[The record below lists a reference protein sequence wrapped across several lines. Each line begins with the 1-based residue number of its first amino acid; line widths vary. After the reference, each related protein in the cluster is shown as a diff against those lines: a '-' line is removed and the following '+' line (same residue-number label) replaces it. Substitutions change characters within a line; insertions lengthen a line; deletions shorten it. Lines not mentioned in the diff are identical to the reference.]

1 MKRIYFAILAFL
13 ALFLFI
19 PTNTEA
25 SKLDDV
31 KFFVETYYY
40 GDVPKNLHSMR
51 SVEEV
56 VNALDEYSRYL
67 TAEEYVTYI
76 AAVGEAP
83 VPHLSNHSPV
93 ITSHMLYGNTGY
105 IKIPTFPANLGKEVT
120 AHWSKLQ
127 KAGATDL
134 IIDLRYNGGGY
145 VDSAEELLGFF
156 KGATNAYQLKT
167 REGSKLFKPVPAAL
181 KFPQQ
186 TYVLVN
192 RYSAS
197 ASEIVAVALKDQDA
211 GVIVGETTKGKGSIQ
226 SFFEFG
232 DGSALKLTTGHF
244 TGPKGTVVHEK
255 GVLPTIK
262 TTPGQELTMMH
273 QRLLNT
279 RFTKRNYKQIPGPQ
293 LVPATKTFQVQFTQP
308 MNLSGSQTSTKV
320 DLVKLGGVAVPI
332 TTTQK
337 GKDILNIVPKKQLQ
351 PGGSYMLVI
360 HPGMQNDKGR
370 TVKQGTYSPI
380 TVRPGK

>member
-1 MKRIYFAILAFL
+1 MKRIQLIILAL
-13 ALFLFI
+13 ITLFLLT
-19 PTNTEA
+19 PAVTEA

-31 KFFVETYYY
+31 KYFVETYYY
-40 GDVPKNLHSMR
+40 GDIPKTLHSMKT
-51 SVEEV
+51 VDEV
-56 VNALDEYSRYL
+56 INALDEYSRYL
-67 TAEEYVTYI
+67 TREEYVTYI

-83 VPHLSNHSPV
+83 VSHVANANPE
-93 ITSHMLYGNTGY
+93 ITSHMMYGNTGY

-120 AHWSKLQ
+120 AHWNKLK
-127 KAGATDL
+127 KAGATEL

-145 VDSAEELLGFF
+145 VDSAEQLLGFF

-167 REGSKLFKPVPAAL
+167 RDGSRLFKPVQSTV

-211 GVIVGETTKGKGSIQ
+211 SVIVGETTKGKGSIQ
-226 SFFEFG
+226 SFFEFD

-244 TGPKGTVVHEK
+244 TGPKGTVVHKK
-255 GVLPTIK
+255 GVIPTIK
-262 TTPGQELTMMH
+262 TSPGQELFTMH

-279 RFTKRNYKQIPGPQ
+279 RFANQNYKQVPSPQ
-293 LVPATKTFQVQFTQP
+293 LVPMNKTFHLHFTQP
-308 MNLSGSQTSTKV
+308 MNFSGSQTSTKV

-332 TTTQK
+332 TTK
-337 GKDILNIVPKKQLQ
+337 PNGKDTLDIIPKKHLQ
-351 PGGSYMLVI
+351 PGGSYVLVI

-370 TVKQGTYSPI
+370 TVKQGTYTPI
-380 TVRPGK
+380 TVQPVK